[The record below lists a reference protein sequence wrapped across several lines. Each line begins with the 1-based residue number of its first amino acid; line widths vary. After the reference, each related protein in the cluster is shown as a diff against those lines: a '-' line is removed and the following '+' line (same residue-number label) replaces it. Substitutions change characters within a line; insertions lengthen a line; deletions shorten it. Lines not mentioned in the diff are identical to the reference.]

1 MIKLKRTSLVAANEM
16 VELHFNVLD
25 DEVVLGSSKA
35 RRRTD
40 GSPEVFNPKYA
51 EKCTPD
57 QISVVLR
64 ACVLMLQKFD
74 ELMNAEELIL
84 GGD

>member
-1 MIKLKRTSLVAANEM
+1 MIKLKRTNLVAIDEL
-16 VELHFNVLD
+16 VELQFEVLD
-25 DEVVLGSSKA
+25 NDTVIGSGKA
-35 RRRTD
+35 TRRAGR
-40 GSPEVFNPKYA
+40 SPKVFGPKYA